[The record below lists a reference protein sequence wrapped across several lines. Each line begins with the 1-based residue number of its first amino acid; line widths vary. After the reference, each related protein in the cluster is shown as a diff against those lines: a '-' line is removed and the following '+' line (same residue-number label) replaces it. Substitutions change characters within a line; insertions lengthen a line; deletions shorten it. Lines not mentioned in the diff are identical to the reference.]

1 MASHTDI
8 PTIIPP
14 QRSAL
19 RKREGQTFQV
29 TAVFA
34 RKGKRTGN
42 GHIYPTVLIKNI
54 QDAASGELLA
64 DHLWFNAGKIWPST
78 HLRSGDTVQ
87 FVARAIEYRTGYW
100 GPGKLIR
107 RYDPPRVDYK
117 LTPPQ
122 DLNIITRKKGRPR
135 AQATRHPVG

>member
-29 TAVFA
+29 TAVFL
-34 RKGKRTGN
+34 RKGKRTSN
-42 GHIYPTVLIKNI
+42 GSIYPTVLIENI
-54 QDAASGELLA
+54 RDAASGEFLA
-64 DHLWFNAGKIWPST
+64 DHLWFNAGKIWTST
-78 HLRSGDTVQ
+78 HLRPGVTVQ

-100 GPGKLIR
+100 GPGQLIR

-122 DLNIITRKKGRPR
+122 DLNIIKRKKSHTSLTV
-135 AQATRHPVG
+135 AQCA